1 MQHLKRIP
9 GGGYY
14 MKLKG
19 KLITTFLV
27 ILLIFSTFISLLM
40 TGGMRQ
46 SYEVQLQENTVE
58 MSRMGLSFLDSKYPG
73 P

>member
-1 MQHLKRIP
+1 
-9 GGGYY
+9 

-40 TGGMRQ
+40 TDGMRQ

>member
-1 MQHLKRIP
+1 
-9 GGGYY
+9 

-27 ILLIFSTFISLLM
+27 ILFIFSTFISLLM

-46 SYEVQLQENTVE
+46 SYEVQLQENTLE
-58 MSRMGLSFLDSKYPG
+58 MSRMALSFLDTKYPG
-73 P
+73 PWKVKGDSLY

>member
-1 MQHLKRIP
+1 
-9 GGGYY
+9 

-27 ILLIFSTFISLLM
+27 ILFIFSTFISLLM

-46 SYEVQLQENTVE
+46 SYEVQLQENTLE
-58 MSRMGLSFLDSKYPG
+58 MTGWRFHSSIPNIRALESEGDSLIRVIHW
-73 P
+73 

>member
-1 MQHLKRIP
+1 
-9 GGGYY
+9 